1 MKSLPN
7 FQRDFQKF
15 VRDECRA
22 EGDNIL
28 KSKDAPLSEFGLEEL
43 KAFNYTTELEKLV
56 RIAPILMASISGSI
70 SASKEE
76 SISSLSRKGFGGSR
90 RAEEITLVPAMV
102 QCATMIVRN
111 RHPNSISSVPAIN
124 SLNNWTQHI
133 PQRYFYLTNSLGLTY
148 RSDTF

>member
-43 KAFNYTTELEKLV
+43 NAFNNTTELE
-56 RIAPILMASISGSI
+56 
-70 SASKEE
+70 
-76 SISSLSRKGFGGSR
+76 SL
-90 RAEEITLVPAMV
+90 
-102 QCATMIVRN
+102 
-111 RHPNSISSVPAIN
+111 
-124 SLNNWTQHI
+124 
-133 PQRYFYLTNSLGLTY
+133 
-148 RSDTF
+148 